1 MIKKMK
7 YMLMI
12 FMISLMLVSCTSTE
26 YKGEFPQLY
35 SVATHSILGNLGYAD
50 HTDSIITIIEEDG
63 FGRILFSYTEET
75 TTYSI
80 LILQKSDEV
89 YSYYYEDYNFIS
101 KEFQIGNNYFSTDK
115 IDELKKINDWNKEIN
130 ESKCTKVKI
139 ETKKSVPDL
148 KFTEAQFESTF
159 KKIAKLNGY
168 EVKYKIYRS
177 SLYLTSDNY
186 GRALYY
192 AWGIGRDVDGGGLGP
207 NSPHVRFDI
216 VLIINQDGTYDEDY
230 YVMQIED
237 LYTYQDILKEFKE
250 LNKWNQS
257 LC

>member
-101 KEFQIGNNYFSTDK
+101 KEFQIGNNYFSTRS
-115 IDELKKINDWNKEIN
+115 EERRVGKE
-130 ESKCTKVKI
+130 CR
-139 ETKKSVPDL
+139 
-148 KFTEAQFESTF
+148 
-159 KKIAKLNGY
+159 
-168 EVKYKIYRS
+168 YR
-177 SLYLTSDNY
+177 
-186 GRALYY
+186 
-192 AWGIGRDVDGGGLGP
+192 
-207 NSPHVRFDI
+207 
-216 VLIINQDGTYDEDY
+216 
-230 YVMQIED
+230 
-237 LYTYQDILKEFKE
+237 
-250 LNKWNQS
+250 
-257 LC
+257 